1 MSDPISSYSTL
12 VTAILDIA
20 EDVGDELISYI
31 PVAIDNA
38 ERRLT
43 RELDIQKL
51 VYTSTVTVTA
61 GTPTFLKPA
70 GHKVTHYLRYT
81 DPNTGR
87 TAVLRRKTDDYL
99 DEYWPQAT
107 SAGTP
112 VYYSEE
118 DSAYFRIVPC
128 ASADSSVQIKGVR
141 RPTAL
146 TSANPTNA
154 FTSAVPDALFYAS
167 MIEIAMWQ
175 RNASLK
181 QDYSE
186 MYISTRD
193 NLNLEAMRSRRD
205 DGTPVG
211 NPLGTN
217 SISSN
222 IKSGG

>member
-1 MSDPISSYSTL
+1 MSSPISSYSTL

-61 GTPTFLKPA
+61 GTPTFPKPA

-118 DSAYFRIVPC
+118 NASTFRIVPC
-128 ASADSSVQIKGVR
+128 ASADSSIQIKGVR

-154 FTSAVPDALFYAS
+154 FTSAVPDALFYS
-167 MIEIAMWQ
+167 TMIEISMWQ

-186 MYISTRD
+186 MYVSTRD
-193 NLNLEAMRSRRD
+193 NLNNESRRARQD
-205 DGTPVG
+205 DGAPANNLKSQNTL
-211 NPLGTN
+211 LG
-217 SISSN
+217 
-222 IKSGG
+222 G

>member
-1 MSDPISSYSTL
+1 MSSPISSYSTL

-61 GTPTFLKPA
+61 GTPTFLKPE

-81 DPNTGR
+81 DPTTGR

-99 DEYWPQAT
+99 DEYWPEAT

-128 ASADSSVQIKGVR
+128 TSSDASIQIKGVR

-146 TSANPTNA
+146 TSASPTNA
-154 FTSAVPDALFYAS
+154 FTSAVPDALFYS
-167 MIEIAMWQ
+167 TMIEIAMWQ

-193 NLNLEAMRSRRD
+193 NLNNESRRARQD
-205 DGTPVG
+205 DGSPANNLKSQNTL
-211 NPLGTN
+211 LG
-217 SISSN
+217 
-222 IKSGG
+222 G